1 MSYAIKRQLTRV
13 FLFVHFLGLTLS
25 LGTIFTNILIERYT
39 SAGSLELLSTGR
51 DLVTLSSHNLIQ
63 TGFLVTVFSG
73 ILVALLRYGIRAP
86 LWAWIK
92 LGISIVIFTTV
103 ILVFDPAGTATT
115 EWARWSA
122 EHGRLAPEYL
132 ESLSRSRRLGLFV
145 LSLFL
150 ITTIVAIW
158 KPMWPHLRRRREAA
172 AAPSQAS

>member
-39 SAGSLELLSTGR
+39 AAGSLELLSTGR
-51 DLVTLSSHNLIQ
+51 DLVTLSSHSLIQ
-63 TGFLVTVFSG
+63 TGFLATVFSG

-103 ILVFDPAGTATT
+103 IFIFDPAGTATT

-122 EHGRLAPEYL
+122 QHGHLAPEYL
-132 ESLSRSRRLGLFV
+132 ESLTRSRRLGLFV

-158 KPMWPHLRRRREAA
+158 KPMWPHLRRRREARA
-172 AAPSQAS
+172 AASQAS